1 MYSVG
6 IILML
11 LISASKLSFW
21 QMPYGEIAG
30 LSVAHYHDRLFTF
43 IGVSRAIEAT
53 VVPKLFFGKQLS
65 CFSVGRKRMTKEG
78 ESIFCRRS
86 RSDRKNEKRSS
97 DQLKCYDK
105 EKHFQIVLCQFIE
118 CLFTIKVFSPLKIK
132 TFYHFAIVQQFFSSV
147 FPLLQTWSGLRTQTR
162 FSNCLK
168 GF

>member
-65 CFSVGRKRMTKEG
+65 CFSVGRKRMTKE
-78 ESIFCRRS
+78 
-86 RSDRKNEKRSS
+86 RKHFLPPKQIWSENEKRSS

-118 CLFTIKVFSPLKIK
+118 CLFYNKGFFPLRIK
-132 TFYHFAIVQQFFSSV
+132 TFFYFAIVQQFFSSV
-147 FPLLQTWSGLRTQTR
+147 FPLLQTSSGLRTQTR